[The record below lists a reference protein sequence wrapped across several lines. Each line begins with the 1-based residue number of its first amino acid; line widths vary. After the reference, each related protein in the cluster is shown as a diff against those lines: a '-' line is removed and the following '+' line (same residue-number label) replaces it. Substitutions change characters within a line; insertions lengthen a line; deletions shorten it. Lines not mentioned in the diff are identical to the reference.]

1 LAPVAKVQQLGLW
14 LRGLRD
20 AKGVP
25 LRIVAAKAE
34 LDSTLLSK
42 FERGERIPTDTQ
54 GIALADY
61 FKVPRKEMHKQLV
74 AARILREH
82 GSDPTLRDAIAVV
95 KEHAGSSRKYPRQSV
110 SYSSQRR
117 GRS

>member
-1 LAPVAKVQQLGLW
+1 MTNVQQLGAW

-20 AKGVP
+20 AKSVP

-82 GSDPTLRDAIAVV
+82 GTDPTLYDAIAVV
-95 KEHAGSSRKYPRQSV
+95 KEHAGPSRKYPRKSV
-110 SYSSQRR
+110 SYSSKQRER
-117 GRS
+117 R